1 MGMCQQIQQEVVL
14 VEVVGEPQYWGR
26 RSSAVGGL
34 CLHPLTPNLS
44 VLSNAMPSSVST
56 TQKCLLTRTST
67 MSVGQ
72 LLLSMGCGTGLQVW
86 CKWRLSPIWEFVLC
100 GECASV
106 QPGWSC
112 VGMSFGKCDMA
123 IISRSR
129 RHRDYIWT
137 RNFLFQYLKW
147 RKNGLLLNCHNA
159 TNERFG

>member
-34 CLHPLTPNLS
+34 CLHPPHPQLECLEQCHAQFCEHNS
-44 VLSNAMPSSVST
+44 KMST
-56 TQKCLLTRTST
+56 YTST

-86 CKWRLSPIWEFVLC
+86 CKWRLSPIWEFVLY

-137 RNFLFQYLKW
+137 RNFLFQCLKW
-147 RKNGLLLNCHNA
+147 RKNGMLLNCHNA